1 MELIRIARELGT
13 HLKVCVPFRSRF
25 ALFCQGN
32 CVPFFSVPFRCY
44 HFQPVDKPVDKSFQ
58 RSDFLIS
65 MTLAW
70 MSSITIQP
78 CSKDS
83 IISATSMSAIGFP
96 VALGLM

>member
-32 CVPFFSVPFRCY
+32 CVPFFSVPFRCS
-44 HFQPVDKPVDKSFQ
+44 HSEHVDKSVDKSFQ
-58 RSDFLIS
+58 RSDFLIN
-65 MTLAW
+65 MALAW
-70 MSSITIQP
+70 VSSITVHP
-78 CSKDS
+78 CSKAS
-83 IISATSMSAIGFP
+83 IISATSMSAMGFP